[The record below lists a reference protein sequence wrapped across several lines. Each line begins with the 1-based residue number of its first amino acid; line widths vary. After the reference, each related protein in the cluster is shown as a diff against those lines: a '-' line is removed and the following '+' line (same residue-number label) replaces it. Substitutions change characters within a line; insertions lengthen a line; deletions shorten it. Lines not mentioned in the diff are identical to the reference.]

1 MIRLLDRF
9 LTSVPLKEAPH
20 RGASLFP
27 AMAFSHHDAF
37 QLTIDFSFAS
47 ATLVFERELRFRKEE
62 PPMSDEN
69 AKTPADHIGDT
80 LSQLKEMR
88 HYSKNNVEA
97 LTTSWLLFDGE
108 LSKLKQAEKIADL
121 MDRQGQLH
129 EALET
134 TIAELEEVLE
144 KMKPEPEA

>member
-1 MIRLLDRF
+1 
-9 LTSVPLKEAPH
+9 
-20 RGASLFP
+20 
-27 AMAFSHHDAF
+27 
-37 QLTIDFSFAS
+37 
-47 ATLVFERELRFRKEE
+47 
-62 PPMSDEN
+62 MSDEN

-97 LTTSWLLFDGE
+97 LTTAWLLFDGE

-134 TIAELEEVLE
+134 TITELEEVLE

>member
-1 MIRLLDRF
+1 
-9 LTSVPLKEAPH
+9 
-20 RGASLFP
+20 
-27 AMAFSHHDAF
+27 
-37 QLTIDFSFAS
+37 
-47 ATLVFERELRFRKEE
+47 
-62 PPMSDEN
+62 MSEEN
-69 AKTPADHIGDT
+69 AKSPADHIGDT

-97 LTTSWLLFDGE
+97 LTAEWLLFDGE
-108 LSKLKQAEKIADL
+108 LSKLKLADKIADL

-134 TIAELEEVLE
+134 TITELEEVLE

>member
-1 MIRLLDRF
+1 
-9 LTSVPLKEAPH
+9 
-20 RGASLFP
+20 
-27 AMAFSHHDAF
+27 
-37 QLTIDFSFAS
+37 
-47 ATLVFERELRFRKEE
+47 
-62 PPMSDEN
+62 MSDEN

-108 LSKLKQAEKIADL
+108 LSKLKHAEKIADL

>member
-1 MIRLLDRF
+1 
-9 LTSVPLKEAPH
+9 
-20 RGASLFP
+20 
-27 AMAFSHHDAF
+27 
-37 QLTIDFSFAS
+37 
-47 ATLVFERELRFRKEE
+47 
-62 PPMSDEN
+62 MSDEN
-69 AKTPADHIGDT
+69 AKTPADHVGDT

-97 LTTSWLLFDGE
+97 LTAEWLLFDGE
-108 LSKLKQAEKIADL
+108 LSKLKLADKIADL

-134 TIAELEEVLE
+134 TITELEEVLE

>member
-1 MIRLLDRF
+1 
-9 LTSVPLKEAPH
+9 
-20 RGASLFP
+20 
-27 AMAFSHHDAF
+27 
-37 QLTIDFSFAS
+37 
-47 ATLVFERELRFRKEE
+47 
-62 PPMSDEN
+62 MSEEN

-108 LSKLKQAEKIADL
+108 LSKLKQAERIADL

-144 KMKPEPEA
+144 KMKPEPEPDA

>member
-1 MIRLLDRF
+1 
-9 LTSVPLKEAPH
+9 
-20 RGASLFP
+20 
-27 AMAFSHHDAF
+27 
-37 QLTIDFSFAS
+37 
-47 ATLVFERELRFRKEE
+47 
-62 PPMSDEN
+62 MSDEN

-97 LTTSWLLFDGE
+97 LTTEWLLFDGE
-108 LSKLKQAEKIADL
+108 LSKLKLADKIADL

-129 EALET
+129 EALGT
-134 TIAELEEVLE
+134 TITELEEVLE